1 MRTHCVTCKITID
14 NAFMDAA
21 TLAVDIDTEEQSAQ
35 SASDHL
41 VALSISQ
48 GEGGESSAPTEA
60 HCRYLET
67 SPSHW
72 NYVTG
77 TSRKWS
83 MRRIWKTTSVH
94 GPPQHPTTG
103 T

>member
-48 GEGGESSAPTEA
+48 GKIGESSAPTEA
-60 HCRYLET
+60 QRASML
-67 SPSHW
+67 S
-72 NYVTG
+72 V
-77 TSRKWS
+77 SRDLAVAPELRDGDVEKVVDEEDMEDDVS
-83 MRRIWKTTSVH
+83 
-94 GPPQHPTTG
+94 
-103 T
+103 